1 MLVAVKPEVE
11 ESDGG
16 RTDDYES
23 YSGSSSDEE
32 NCDDEQLVR
41 KAQTHFVD

>member
-1 MLVAVKPEVE
+1 MLVEVKPEVE

-16 RTDDYES
+16 RTVYYES

-32 NCDDEQLVR
+32 NCDVEQLVR
-41 KAQTHFVD
+41 KAKTHSVE